1 MQISKPATAV
11 TQLSL
16 LKLIEA
22 RQAELGL
29 TDKELCDALG
39 FERDIVFTL
48 IKQGTMKLPINKLP
62 ALANALLLDAA
73 TLLRTALPELSPG
86 LLAMIEG
93 VNNPLSLSTPEVNL
107 IQHLRKLSGDRVGV
121 PIVFEGNAIIALVT
135 A

>member
-22 RQAELGL
+22 RQAELGM

-39 FERDIVFTL
+39 FEREIVFTL
-48 IKQGTMKLPINKLP
+48 IKQGMMKLPINKLP
-62 ALANALLLDAA
+62 ALANALQLDAA
-73 TLLRTALPELSPG
+73 ALLRTALPELSPG
-86 LLAMIEG
+86 LLEMIEG
-93 VNNPLSLSTPEVNL
+93 VNNPLSLTTPEVNL
-107 IQHLRKLSGDRVGV
+107 IQHLRKLSGDRAGV